1 MFKDVLLYL
10 KDDGH
15 EAEHTAITAEI
26 AAAWGARLTGLAV
39 AEPLAAHAE
48 YLPPDALDRYR
59 EAWEARN
66 ARLGQVFKDGTAAF
80 DITTEWRAVEDLRI
94 DRAAVDIIAMHA
106 RYADVAVVGQVD
118 PDRPADLVPADL
130 PGQVALL
137 AGRPVLA
144 LPYAWQPTA
153 IGQRIV
159 IGWNGGR
166 ESARAVA
173 DALPLLKAANEVAVL
188 VVGQQGGLPG
198 ADITAYLA
206 RHGVRAEAVSLVNPD
221 ISVADAL
228 LSSAADQNADL
239 LVMGAYGRSRLRE
252 MILGGT
258 TRRILSEMTLPV
270 LLSH

>member
-1 MFKDVLLYL
+1 MFNDFLLYL

-15 EAEHTAITAEI
+15 EAEHTATAAAM
-26 AAAWGARLTGLAV
+26 AAAWGARLAGLAV

-48 YLPPDALDRYR
+48 YLPPDALDRYH

-66 ARLGQVFKDGTAAF
+66 ARLGQVFSEGCADF
-80 DITTEWRAVEDLRI
+80 SITTQWHSIKDLRI
-94 DRAAVDIIAMHA
+94 DRAAVDMIAMHA
-106 RYADVAVVGQVD
+106 RYADLTVVGQVD
-118 PDRPADLVPADL
+118 PNRPADLVPADL
-130 PGQVALL
+130 PGQAALL

-144 LPYAWQPTA
+144 LPYAWASVP

-159 IGWNGGR
+159 IGWDGGR
-166 ESARAVA
+166 EAARAVA
-173 DALPLLKAANEVAVL
+173 DAMPFLQAASEVAVL
-188 VVGQQGGLPG
+188 MVDRQGDLPG
-198 ADITAYLA
+198 ADISAYLA
-206 RHGVRAEAVSLVNPD
+206 RRGVNVEAVALADSG
-221 ISVADAL
+221 ISVADTL
-228 LSSAADQNADL
+228 LSTAADRNADL

>member
-15 EAEHTAITAEI
+15 EAEHTAITAEM

-66 ARLGQVFKDGTAAF
+66 ARLGQVFNDGTAAY
-80 DITTEWRAVEDLRI
+80 DIATEWRAVEDLRI
-94 DRAAVDIIAMHA
+94 DRSAVDIIAMHA
-106 RYADVAVVGQVD
+106 HYADIAVVGQVD
-118 PDRPADLVPADL
+118 PDRPADLVPGDL

-144 LPYAWQPTA
+144 LPYAWQSTT
-153 IGQRIV
+153 IGQRV
-159 IGWNGGR
+159 VVGWDGGR

-173 DALPLLKAANEVAVL
+173 DAMPLLKAASEVAVL
-188 VVGQQGGLPG
+188 VVGGGDLPG
-198 ADITAYLA
+198 ADIAAYLA
-206 RHGVRAEAVSLVNPD
+206 RHGVHAEAVALADSG
-221 ISVADAL
+221 ISVADTL
-228 LSSAADQNADL
+228 LSTAADRNADL